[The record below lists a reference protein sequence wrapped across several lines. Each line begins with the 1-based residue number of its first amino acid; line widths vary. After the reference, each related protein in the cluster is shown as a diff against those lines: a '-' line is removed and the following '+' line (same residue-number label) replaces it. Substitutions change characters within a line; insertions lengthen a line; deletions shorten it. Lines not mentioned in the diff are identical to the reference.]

1 MAPRRCRSSWLA
13 SRWATTLVRTL
24 PLPERDVW
32 HAQAF
37 GKRAGGADPSRL
49 ATIGPGRRR
58 RQDAWRRPCPRTTR
72 SHGFLAAAVRCPS
85 LAAERRRA
93 VLARRVGQAFR
104 FGFRH
109 YYSTDPSGPR
119 LGDQASVSPATAR
132 AIGGPKGASSCRPD
146 RSMAWGDGSRLDD
159 GYFARST
166 GSTFWLC
173 SDPSGSLRGAERAG
187 FRWNPPFIPL
197 VRSRDLT
204 RETGKGT
211 AHGVALPSRE
221 NGRKKFPSGASF
233 GSCLGFAVPSMRA
246 GAKLDLA
253 PFVRLA
259 LVVIVGRCGRRH
271 RTTDIW
277 YQSVLSWW
285 ALDNSS

>member
-1 MAPRRCRSSWLA
+1 MAFYSSGRSLPVARC
-13 SRWATTLVRTL
+13 WATAR
-24 PLPERDVW
+24 
-32 HAQAF
+32 
-37 GKRAGGADPSRL
+37 RA
-49 ATIGPGRRR
+49 
-58 RQDAWRRPCPRTTR
+58 CTTR
-72 SHGFLAAAVRCPS
+72 WPS
-85 LAAERRRA
+85 FSLW
-93 VLARRVGQAFR
+93 LSPF
-104 FGFRH
+104 F
-109 YYSTDPSGPR
+109 YYLSRPDPSGPR
-119 LGDQASVSPATAR
+119 LGDQASVSPTTAR
-132 AIGGPKGASSCRPD
+132 AIGGPQGALCPPD
-146 RSMAWGDGSRLDD
+146 RSTTRGDGSPPRRWLCQTDGRRLF
-159 GYFARST
+159 Y
-166 GSTFWLC
+166 LC
-173 SDPSGSLRGAERAG
+173 SDPSGSLRGTERAG
-187 FRWNPPFIPL
+187 FHWNPPFIPL

>member
-85 LAAERRRA
+85 LAAERRRV

-109 YYSTDPSGPR
+109 FFYYLSRPDPSGPR
-119 LGDQASVSPATAR
+119 LGDQASVSPTTAR
-132 AIGGPKGASSCRPD
+132 AIGGPQGALCPPD
-146 RSMAWGDGSRLDD
+146 RSTTRGDGSPPRRWLCQTDGRRLF
-159 GYFARST
+159 Y
-166 GSTFWLC
+166 LC
-173 SDPSGSLRGAERAG
+173 SDPSGSLRGTERAG
-187 FRWNPPFIPL
+187 FHWNPPFIPL

-204 RETGKGT
+204 RETGKGI
-211 AHGVALPSRE
+211 AHGVALPLGE
-221 NGRKKFPSGASF
+221 NGRKNFPPALVSA
-233 GSCLGFAVPSMRA
+233 
-246 GAKLDLA
+246 
-253 PFVRLA
+253 LA
-259 LVVIVGRCGRRH
+259 LVSLSPRCVRVRNLTLLLSCVWLLLSSWGGVVEDTVP
-271 RTTDIW
+271 RTFDIKV
-277 YQSVLSWW
+277 S
-285 ALDNSS
+285 